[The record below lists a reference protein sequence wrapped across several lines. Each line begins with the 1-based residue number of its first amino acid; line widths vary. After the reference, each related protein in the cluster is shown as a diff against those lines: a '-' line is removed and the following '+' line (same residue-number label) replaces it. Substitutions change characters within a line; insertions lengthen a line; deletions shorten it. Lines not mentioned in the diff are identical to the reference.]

1 MDKLH
6 EDVLRMQRN
15 IVDYIKQIVRPVA
28 VEHPMPTE
36 KSKERRVDLDIQIV
50 DEFPCMPELIENI
63 SQSKDD
69 LEGLL
74 RRYLNAH
81 YSE

>member
-1 MDKLH
+1 
-6 EDVLRMQRN
+6 
-15 IVDYIKQIVRPVA
+15 
-28 VEHPMPTE
+28 
-36 KSKERRVDLDIQIV
+36 
-50 DEFPCMPELIENI
+50 MPEIIENI
-63 SQSKDD
+63 PQSKDD